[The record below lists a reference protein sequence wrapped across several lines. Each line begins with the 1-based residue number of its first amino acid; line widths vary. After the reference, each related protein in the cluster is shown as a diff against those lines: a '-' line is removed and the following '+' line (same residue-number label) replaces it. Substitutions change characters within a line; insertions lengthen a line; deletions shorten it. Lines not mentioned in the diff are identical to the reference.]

1 MSPMT
6 STKVSL
12 LMSGGQAL
20 VPQWT
25 SALVPTRFSTEVL
38 KPSQS
43 GSLTGTV
50 HGGRFCPGFGQL
62 GQLSKASHAPSPSA
76 SPKSRTYTSEAP
88 LVSPDTRFVS
98 TDPKAAKR
106 PVSLIKADAPLSPF
120 A

>member
-1 MSPMT
+1 MM

-12 LMSGGQAL
+12 LMSGGQAS

-50 HGGRFCPGFGQL
+50 HGGRFCPQFSQIVGELMQFREGI
-62 GQLSKASHAPSPSA
+62 HRWAPGP
-76 SPKSRTYTSEAP
+76 PVKSILARIACSM
-88 LVSPDTRFVS
+88 
-98 TDPKAAKR
+98 K
-106 PVSLIKADAPLSPF
+106 
-120 A
+120 